1 MTLVVVTEA
10 EATAAHFDEAL
21 RFEATPASGNLRVP
35 AYGRVE
41 KLLALRDF
49 APCSQTVP
57 VLHIDL
63 VDGSMTNRGA
73 K

>member
-21 RFEATPASGNLRVP
+21 RFEASGNLRVP